1 MINRMFKSATLKLT
15 LYYILVVMLI
25 SLIFSVVVYK
35 VGTDNLRLAL
45 HRQTNKLSIEYPFF
59 SQHSGLQYSRDD
71 LSASNHDLLDHLI
84 LTNLAVLIGA
94 GFIGY
99 VLAKQTLKPI
109 EQSHQQQQ
117 RFTADVSHELRT
129 PLTAIKMESEVALLD
144 KQLTAKQLRE
154 VIASN
159 IEEAAKLDGLVN
171 NLLRLTRLE
180 AGELQQQF
188 IDVDLSNVIS
198 QAIEHV
204 QSRATAKQIDINT
217 EMMPVTVKGD
227 KDSLEQMFV
236 IFLDNAIKYSRKK
249 SVITLSL
256 ASTSKEATVTVKDN
270 GVGIPYKDI
279 EHIFDRFYRSDHSRS
294 GSNGYGL
301 GLSIAKLIAD
311 VHQVTITISSQEGV
325 GTSVITSFPLAQT

>member
-15 LYYILVVMLI
+15 LYYLLVVMLI

-59 SQHSGLQYSRDD
+59 NQRSGLQYSRDD
-71 LSASNHDLLDHLI
+71 LSAGSHDLLDHLI

-144 KQLTAKQLRE
+144 KQLSTKQLRQ

-159 IEEAAKLDGLVN
+159 IEEAAKLDSLVN

-188 IDVDLSNVIS
+188 IDVNLSDVIS
-198 QAIEHV
+198 QAIAHV
-204 QSRATAKQIDINT
+204 KSQAEARQINIESDLNPIT
-217 EMMPVTVKGD
+217 IKGD

-236 IFLDNAIKYSRKK
+236 IFLDNAIKYSRSK
-249 SVITLSL
+249 SIITVNLFS
-256 ASTSKEATVTVKDN
+256 SNREAIATVKDN
-270 GVGIPYKDI
+270 GVGIPSKDI
-279 EHIFDRFYRSDHSRS
+279 DHIFDRFYRSDHSRS

-311 VHQVTITISSQEGV
+311 VHQVSITISSQEGS
-325 GTSVITSFPLAQT
+325 GTTVSTSFPLMQT